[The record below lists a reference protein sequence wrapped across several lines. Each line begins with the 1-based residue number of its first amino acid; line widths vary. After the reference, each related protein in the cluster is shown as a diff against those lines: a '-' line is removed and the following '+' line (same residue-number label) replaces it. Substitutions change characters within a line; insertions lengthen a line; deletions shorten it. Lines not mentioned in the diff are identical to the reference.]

1 MEVDYEIVAIFI
13 LPIFVIGLYDI
24 GDRHGYWRESLFN
37 RELCVCQIGLMPVA
51 YLGGAWCDGPPLWP
65 DHENFLQATL
75 YEKVRF
81 CRFPANLLKNG

>member
-1 MEVDYEIVAIFI
+1 V
-13 LPIFVIGLYDI
+13 LYCNDDTHLLE
-24 GDRHGYWRESLFN
+24 GKQYDTDPGSGVFRGGHGA
-37 RELCVCQIGLMPVA
+37 MA
-51 YLGGAWCDGPPLWP
+51 PLWP